1 MTDISLNRF
10 DIVTVLKR
18 NYSVSM
24 SHMSN
29 LIHTEGFPV
38 IKVGSRYIIPIDAL
52 REWLIKQATSE
63 FSLN

>member
-1 MTDISLNRF
+1 MNE
-10 DIVTVLKR
+10 
-18 NYSVSM
+18 VSPLAYNL
-24 SHMSN
+24 SEAAEALHVSRPTMSN

-52 REWLIKQATSE
+52 REWLSKQATSE